1 MEMNNNPSIVSG
13 EFVTFKHV
21 KTRKAFIIEIEFP
34 EEIGQQVLATLGMP
48 IGGESKTVAVAL
60 LQDKVLPDNNKKTEL
75 MKPSQK
81 AALLCKQ
88 RAFQE
93 FCVAGTSEVPSEE
106 CAKQKLYSICEIKS
120 RAELDLCNNPL
131 FDYFITNYEQ
141 RQLQERYSD
150 NLSRI

>member
-1 MEMNNNPSIVSG
+1 MEINNNPSVVSG

-60 LQDKVLPDNNKKTEL
+60 LQHEALPDNNKKAEL
-75 MKPSQK
+75 VRPSQK

-93 FCVAGTSEVPSEE
+93 FCVAGTSETPSEE
-106 CAKQKLYSICEIKS
+106 HAKQTLYHICKIKS
-120 RAELDLCNNPL
+120 RAELDTGENQL
-131 FDYFITNYEQ
+131 FNYFLTGYEK
-141 RQLQERYSD
+141 RQLQERYRD
-150 NLSRI
+150 NLDRT